1 MSKIPINI
9 SEYKWCECSIND
21 RIQLL
26 YQQYYKL
33 CVYRVSSIKGLDE
46 HTKKE
51 CILDAMWDVAKIQEY
66 ESINDIKNLLCKIVY
81 NKCCDKLR
89 HTTAKKHGGEVQTYS
104 LEQQFNEETELDTN
118 ILDTEEKIYVEQ
130 LKPHLTNIEY
140 KLVKLILEEPHI
152 LSNYEYARLLNVS
165 ETAIRKAK
173 TSLQSKLQ
181 G

>member
-1 MSKIPINI
+1 MAKIKINI

-33 CVYRVSSIKGLDE
+33 CAYRVSSLKGLDE

-66 ESINDIKNLLCKIVY
+66 ESINDIKNLLCKIAY

-89 HTTAKKHGGEVQTYS
+89 HTTTKKHGGEVQIYS
-104 LEQQFNEETELDTN
+104 LEQQFNEEAELDTN
-118 ILDTEEKIYVEQ
+118 ILATEEKIYVAQ
-130 LKPHLTNIEY
+130 LKPRLTNIEY
-140 KLVKLILEEPHI
+140 KLVKLIIEEPHI
-152 LSNYEYARLLNVS
+152 LSNYGIHR
-165 ETAIRKAK
+165 
-173 TSLQSKLQ
+173 Q
-181 G
+181 

>member
-1 MSKIPINI
+1 MAKIKINI
-9 SEYKWCECSIND
+9 SEYEWCQCSIND

-66 ESINDIKNLLCKIVY
+66 ESINDIKNLLCKIAY
-81 NKCCDKLR
+81 NKCCNKL
-89 HTTAKKHGGEVQTYS
+89 HYTTTKKRGGEVNTYS
-104 LEQQFNEETELDTN
+104 LEQQYNEEVELDTN

-165 ETAIRKAK
+165 ETSIRRAK